1 DPVLTWAMGNAVA
14 REDAN
19 GNIQLAKNR
28 SRDRI
33 DPAVALVT
41 AHARAMHA
49 EGASGDVS
57 EVVDDEFLDK
67 LCGRARWRVNGG
79 NNRIPGPG
87 GGPGTGW
94 LAVFALSR
102 SGRSSAWP
110 TRAC

>member
-1 DPVLTWAMGNAVA
+1 MQEYGYLVVEVPQTIRYISEPTLNLRGCVLDGRLVHDGDPVLTWAMGNAVA

-49 EGASGDVS
+49 EVASVDVS
-57 EVVDDEFLDK
+57 EFVDDEFLDK
-67 LCGRARWRVNGG
+67 LWG
-79 NNRIPGPG
+79 
-87 GGPGTGW
+87 
-94 LAVFALSR
+94 
-102 SGRSSAWP
+102 
-110 TRAC
+110 